1 MTLKQCEEAAE
12 IIKNKLVKAGYE
24 LKKTEE
30 GTVVINW
37 RDKEASCNKYNYIH
51 PEHGTRI
58 LVQYCKETSGS
69 SKYEF
74 ITMAYFKN
82 TTISCGLRIREEDLE
97 SGFKR
102 EIDRYIS
109 KCNEIVEDKQFT
121 EE

>member
-1 MTLKQCEEAAE
+1 MTLKQCEESAE
-12 IIKNKLVKAGYE
+12 IIKAKLVKAGYE

>member
-1 MTLKQCEEAAE
+1 MTLKQCEESAE
-12 IIKNKLVKAGYE
+12 IIKAKLVKAGYE

-58 LVQYCKETSGS
+58 LIQYCEETSGS

-97 SGFKR
+97 NGFKR
-102 EIDRYIS
+102 GINRYIS